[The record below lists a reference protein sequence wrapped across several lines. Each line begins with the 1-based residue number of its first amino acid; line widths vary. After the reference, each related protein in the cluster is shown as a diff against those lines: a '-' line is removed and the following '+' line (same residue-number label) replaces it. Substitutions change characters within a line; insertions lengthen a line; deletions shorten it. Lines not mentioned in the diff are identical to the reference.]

1 MKLQTITLENFRNV
15 EKQTVRFG
23 DGIHVLYGE
32 NGAGKTNLLE
42 AIYLFAICKS
52 HRTVHDGDF
61 VRRGEKI
68 ARLSAEYRSE
78 LDGLTDINA
87 DRKLLVEPSENDR
100 ILSRHAEILY
110 ASNGTKRLFYEGVAI
125 PRVSEFIGRFRAVLF
140 TPDHLS
146 LIKGAPELR
155 RNFCDMALCQIRPG
169 YIRALNEYA
178 KILSQRNALLKTLR
192 ENGGRGDRD
201 LLAVYSDALAEKG
214 AVVSRQRIG
223 FCRYLETTAKAF
235 YTAISGGS
243 EELLIRYYG
252 SIRPDEAKDPSE
264 TDLET
269 RLKELYTANIDAEIR
284 QGTTKYGPHRED
296 ILFFMEQEPTADD
309 LSTEKAGTTVFDKKA
324 DKSGNFAEKDE
335 NADKIDTSDKNDK
348 IDKIEE
354 KARLAAEF
362 SARTF
367 ASQGQQRSAVL
378 ALKLAEGE
386 MIKALC
392 SEYPVYLFDDVLS
405 ELDKGRKERFVDLFD
420 GKQVILTCCDGA
432 AIESIGG
439 TKIYVRAG
447 QYT

>member
-1 MKLQTITLENFRNV
+1 MKLQTLTLENFRNV

-42 AIYLFAICKS
+42 AVYLFAICKS
-52 HRTVHDGDF
+52 HRTVRDGDF

-78 LDGLTDINA
+78 LDVLSGAN
-87 DRKLLVEPSENDR
+87 PSGNDDV
-100 ILSRHAEILY
+100 LSRHAEILY
-110 ASNGTKRLFYEGVAI
+110 ASNGSKRLFYEGVAI

-178 KILSQRNALLKTLR
+178 KILSQRNALLKNFR

-201 LLAVYSDALAEKG
+201 LLAVYSEALAEKG
-214 AVVSRQRIG
+214 AIVSRQRIG

-252 SIRPDEAKDPSE
+252 SIRPDEAKDPSDTE
-264 TDLET
+264 
-269 RLKELYTANIDAEIR
+269 LKERLRELYSNNIDAEIR

-309 LSTEKAGTTVFDKKA
+309 LSTEKAEKNATDEKADESVGEKA
-324 DKSGNFAEKDE
+324 DKL
-335 NADKIDTSDKNDK
+335 
-348 IDKIEE
+348 EE
-354 KARLAAEF
+354 KTRLAAEF
-362 SARTF
+362 AARTF
-367 ASQGQQRSAVL
+367 ASQGQQRSVVL

-405 ELDKGRKERFVDLFD
+405 ELDKGRKERFVELFG

-439 TKIYVRAG
+439 TKILVRAG
-447 QYT
+447 KYT